1 MLRLKVSGSNDKE
14 FTKIIGNNNERTVF
28 PFYKRFIYINSN

>member
-1 MLRLKVSGSNDKE
+1 MLRLEFIGINDKE

-28 PFYKRFIYINSN
+28 PFYKRFVYIDSN

>member
-1 MLRLKVSGSNDKE
+1 MLRLKFIGSNDKE

-28 PFYKRFIYINSN
+28 DSMGDL